1 MTQTISITGRTVLV
15 VDDEPINTK
24 LLGAYL
30 KRAGYNAIEAQNGG
44 DALIKARSQPDL
56 ILLDIMMPEMDGFET
71 CRRLKAD
78 DATRDIPVI
87 FLSALSDTEIK
98 TRGLEVGGVD
108 YVSKPFDSRELLA
121 RVSTHLTLREQ
132 ERKIRSYA
140 ETLEEKVA
148 ERTNKLLAA
157 EAELQRDFD
166 IQSVVNALL
175 RISLDDVELD
185 EFLHTSLKQ
194 ILSVPLLSFENRGAI
209 FLDTED
215 TGEMSLVSYLEL
227 PEETVGRCRHLDTVA
242 CPCTEA
248 LVTRSIAAT
257 VEELDD
263 GTEQH
268 HVCAPINHGE
278 MLLGVIDIHLK
289 EGHTPDTKEME
300 FLDAVANTM
309 ARVILYKRAIRD
321 LMRSEQHYRT
331 IFESTGTAMAIT
343 DKQGAI
349 LLANSEFQ
357 RISGLSEQSW
367 EYATVYDAIHEDD
380 RDRARRHVKRVTS
393 GQEKSI
399 MLEVRMAGG
408 SDFEQRSSTLV
419 ASNLPDGEEYVLSLL
434 DVTDRKRAEQQVLH
448 NARHDALTGLPNRV
462 YLLDTLGEAVQRA
475 QDNVDSRFVVL
486 VMDLDRFNM
495 INESLGHT
503 IGDRLL
509 VAMAGRLKS
518 VIGQAGLLCRLGG
531 DEFAV
536 LLGDVEDVNAGES
549 LARKI
554 LDMIRQPFAF
564 GEQELVTT
572 SSIGIATSDIGY
584 TRPEDVLRDAETALH
599 RAKLRGKA
607 RYEVFDFEMHLKAR
621 RLMQLVT
628 DMRQAIKRQEFVLHY
643 QPIVSLQT
651 GRVEGVEAL
660 IRWQHPGHG
669 LVSPGEFIPVAE
681 ESGLIIPIGQWALE
695 EACRAMARFSERF
708 GEELMLSVNI
718 SGKQFAQEDLFDHV
732 KRALVLSGMKPRNL
746 KLEITESVVMENA
759 QHAIELLKRLKSL
772 ELQVSIDDFGTGY
785 SSLSYLQ
792 RFPVDMLKIDRSF
805 VSMMDVGSEN
815 MEIARTIVALA
826 HSLSLEVVAEGVETV
841 EQQEMLRA
849 LGCQFAQGFYY
860 ARPLPES
867 VLMDEGV
874 LASTWPMGS

>member
-1 MTQTISITGRTVLV
+1 MATPVSANHHTILI
-15 VDDEPINTK
+15 VDDEPINIK
-24 LLGAYL
+24 LLHAYL
-30 KRAGYNAIEAQNGG
+30 KRAGYNVMDAQSGS
-44 DALIKARSQPDL
+44 DALLKARSQPDL
-56 ILLDIMMPEMDGFET
+56 ILLDIMMPEMDGFEA
-71 CRRLKAD
+71 CRQLKAD
-78 DATRDIPVI
+78 DETRDIPVI
-87 FLSALSDTEIK
+87 FLSALSDAEIK
-98 TRGLEVGGVD
+98 SRGLELGGVD

-121 RVSTHLTLREQ
+121 RVGTHLTLRKQ
-132 ERKIRSYA
+132 ERQIRNYA
-140 ETLEEKVA
+140 DSLEARVA
-148 ERTNKLLAA
+148 ERTKELLAA
-157 EAELQRDFD
+157 EAELKRDVD
-166 IQSVVNALL
+166 IQGVVNALL
-175 RISLDDVELD
+175 RVSLDEVELD
-185 EFLHTSLKQ
+185 ELLHISLKK

-209 FLDTED
+209 FIDNDD
-215 TGEMSLVSYLEL
+215 TGEMRLVSYQEL
-227 PEETVGRCRHLDTVA
+227 PEETVDRCRRLDTAA
-242 CPCTEA
+242 CPCTES
-248 LVTRSIAAT
+248 LVTRTIAAT
-257 VEELDD
+257 VEPMDD

-268 HVCAPINHGE
+268 HVCAPITHGE

-289 EGHTPDTKEME
+289 EGHTPDSKELE
-300 FLDAVANTM
+300 FLNAVANTL

-321 LMRSEQHYRT
+321 LVKSEQHYRT

-343 DKQGAI
+343 DRNGAI

-367 EYATVYDAIHEDD
+367 EHDTVFDAIHEDD
-380 RDRARRHVKRVTS
+380 RGETRHYVSRAAS
-393 GQEKSI
+393 GDVMSTA
-399 MLEVRMAGG
+399 LEVRLNNAGA
-408 SDFEQRSSTLV
+408 EHRYSTLV
-419 ASNLPDGEEYVLSLL
+419 ASVLPDGEECVLSLL

-462 YLLDTLGEAVQRA
+462 YLLDKLGDAVRCA
-475 QDNVDSRFVVL
+475 HENVECQFVVL
-486 VMDLDRFNM
+486 LTDLDRFNM

-518 VIGQAGLLCRLGG
+518 VVGHKGLLCRLGG

-536 LLGDVEDVNAGES
+536 LLSNVGDMDAGVTLAGE
-549 LARKI
+549 I
-554 LDMIRQPFAF
+554 LDTVRQPFAF

-584 TRPEDVLRDAETALH
+584 TRPEDVLRDADTALH

-607 RYEVFDFEMHLKAR
+607 RYEIFDYEMHLKAR
-621 RLMQLVT
+621 KLMQLVT
-628 DMRQAIKRQEFVLHY
+628 DMRQALKRQEFVLHY

-651 GRVEGVEAL
+651 GRIVGVEAL

-695 EACRAMARFSERF
+695 EACRAMARFSEQC
-708 GEELMLSVNI
+708 GMDLMLSVNI

-732 KRALVLSGMKPRNL
+732 KRALSLSGMKPSNL

-772 ELQVSIDDFGTGY
+772 DLQVSIDDFGTGY
-785 SSLSYLQ
+785 SSLSYLH

-805 VSMMDVGSEN
+805 VSMMEVGSEN
-815 MEIARTIVALA
+815 LEIARTIVALA
-826 HSLSLEVVAEGVETV
+826 HGLSLEVVAEGVETL

-849 LGCQFAQGFYY
+849 LGCEFAQGFYY
-860 ARPLPES
+860 ARPLAES
-867 VLMDEGV
+867 VLVEEDV
-874 LASTWPMGS
+874 LKKVWPMGS